1 MTQFSGGQSRHSFAE
16 RRDGL
21 SRVGTLQVHSTVVAA
36 PAFGGEILHV
46 VRRLPVRLVQ
56 SFCLQF
62 LSVFDQVNIEEV
74 RQKYYDAARAR
85 NLPTQAESLKRLS
98 EEGVWTSE
106 DEAKI
111 KEQENFLEAAEKTK
125 KQYYLKAEIE
135 KANEDIDLVISKIK
149 RKIKNTKLDMC
160 PYITGHDFW
169 VFVSRYGGGTEF
181 FDYVD
186 KLDISRVLYLSTTT
200 EKSLR
205 IATLNTMIKNQ
216 NKGYDNYI
224 EFIDRYGESKL
235 EQYKNEAKIYL
246 DSKRDCDIILEV
258 ECIYDKE
265 YLRNFLK
272 NNYVS
277 WSDTN
282 YDVLYDYY
290 MSKQPLSI

>member
-1 MTQFSGGQSRHSFAE
+1 MTELITYHAGACGDFIRYLLVKEG
-16 RRDGL
+16 
-21 SRVGTLQVHSTVVAA
+21 SRVLENGRVENDKCFDFTRK
-36 PAFGGEILHV
+36 AFDSI
-46 VRRLPVRLVQ
+46 
-56 SFCLQF
+56 
-62 LSVFDQVNIEEV
+62 
-74 RQKYYDAARAR
+74 
-85 NLPTQAESLKRLS
+85 
-98 EEGVWTSE
+98 
-106 DEAKI
+106 
-111 KEQENFLEAAEKTK
+111 
-125 KQYYLKAEIE
+125 

-224 EFIDRYGESKL
+224 EFIDQYGESKL

-246 DSKRDCDIILEV
+246 DSKRDCDIMLEV